1 MIKAPIAKS
10 TRPIPIAKSM
20 APIPEV
26 VVIKKLPKKDAIP
39 PIINPP
45 PVPNN
50 ARTIEMI
57 TEKIVRRI
65 PNSTDRQGSP
75 IVIARRANRTIH
87 TALRADCC

>member
-10 TRPIPIAKSM
+10 TRPIPIVKST
-20 APIPEV
+20 APVPEAA
-26 VVIKKLPKKDAIP
+26 VIKKLPKKDAIP

-50 ARTIEMI
+50 ARTIETI
-57 TEKIVRRI
+57 TEKIARRI

-75 IVIARRANRTIH
+75 IVIARRANKTIH
-87 TALRADCC
+87 AALRVDCC